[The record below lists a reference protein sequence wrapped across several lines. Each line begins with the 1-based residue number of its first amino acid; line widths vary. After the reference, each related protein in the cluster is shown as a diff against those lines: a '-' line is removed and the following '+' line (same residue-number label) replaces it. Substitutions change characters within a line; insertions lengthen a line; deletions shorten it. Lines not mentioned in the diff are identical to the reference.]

1 MQQTRSW
8 RDFLRIGGIG
18 AMMGA
23 ADAIPGVSGGTIAFL
38 TGIYEDLINSLKQFG
53 PELVKILFTDGIKAA
68 WKHVNGTFL
77 LFLFSGILIAL
88 ASLSRV
94 ILYLIENH
102 AVLLWAFF
110 FGLILSGVW
119 SVIRHVEKW
128 SIPLVVGFIGA
139 AMAAYVITTLT
150 PASMEGTP
158 LNLFFAGTIAICAMI
173 LPGISGS
180 FILLLLGLYA
190 PMLMAMKQFE
200 LINLG
205 LFAMGCVVGLLT
217 FSHVLSWMFSHYK
230 ALTLTILG
238 GFMLGALNKVWPW
251 KLTLETIV
259 DRHGKVI
266 PVVEQNVLPAT
277 YEASTG
283 QSGQLIVALVL
294 MVVGALLVLA
304 MEKLG
309 QNAPQQADER

>member
-8 RDFLRIGGIG
+8 KDFLRISGIG
-18 AMMGA
+18 VMMGA

-53 PELVKILFTDGIKAA
+53 PELVKILFSKGIKSA
-68 WKHVNGTFL
+68 WQHVNGTFL
-77 LFLFSGILIAL
+77 LFLFSGIILAL
-88 ASLSRV
+88 ATIANV
-94 ILYLIENH
+94 ILYLMDNH

-128 SIPLVVGFIGA
+128 SLPLIIGFIGA
-139 AMAAYVITTLT
+139 AVYAYTITTLT

-190 PMLMAMKQFE
+190 PMLMAVKE
-200 LINLG
+200 LQLVNLA
-205 LFAMGCVVGLLT
+205 LFAVGCVVGLLT

-259 DRHGKVI
+259 DRHGEVI
-266 PVVEQNVLPAT
+266 PVVEQNVLPAA

-283 QSGQLIVALVL
+283 QSGQLLFALAL

-304 MEKLG
+304 MERLG
-309 QNAPQQADER
+309 ESAPDNADA